1 MICNHAASHVLLE
14 HFESPYEWEEE
25 EIDGLGLLSDFALM
39 SDYVEDVQHLRRLI
53 RNIEEKGRAV
63 FAFGK
68 DGGVVIH
75 HGHYELL
82 GNAFTVSFDDLDAIY
97 RAYEDAKSRYEYYGS
112 NGLWDE

>member
-1 MICNHAASHVLLE
+1 M
-14 HFESPYEWEEE
+14 
-25 EIDGLGLLSDFALM
+25 
-39 SDYVEDVQHLRRLI
+39 
-53 RNIEEKGRAV
+53 
-63 FAFGK
+63 
-68 DGGVVIH
+68 IH